1 MNGAPPSDHDGHESA
16 PSAGR
21 RYLATAASLV
31 GRLADVEWPRIE
43 AAAALMAGAIA
54 AGGAIHAFGSG
65 HSHMLAEELFYR
77 AGGLVRVRPMLFEGL
92 MLHASAPLST
102 ALERLPGLAAALLDD
117 HPTTPGDVL
126 LIGSNSGGNAVST
139 ELARLARERGVHTI
153 GITSLAH
160 ATSAQARSS
169 GGPRLH
175 QLVDVAIDNGG
186 VLGDAAVAID
196 GLAPRV
202 APTSTVVGAAIVNA
216 LVSEVVERLVRQ
228 GIVPELYMSSNVA
241 GGDAA
246 NRGFLGSGTR
256 S

>member
-1 MNGAPPSDHDGHESA
+1 MIT
-16 PSAGR
+16 R
-21 RYLATAASLV
+21 
-31 GRLADVEWPRIE
+31 WP
-43 AAAALMAGAIA
+43 
-54 AGGAIHAFGSG
+54 
-65 HSHMLAEELFYR
+65 
-77 AGGLVRVRPMLFEGL
+77 
-92 MLHASAPLST
+92 
-102 ALERLPGLAAALLDD
+102 
-117 HPTTPGDVL
+117 PGDVL
-126 LIGSNSGGNAVST
+126 LIASNSGGNAVST

-175 QLVDVAIDNGG
+175 QLVDIAIDNGG

-216 LVSEVVERLVRQ
+216 LVAEVVERLVRQ
-228 GIVPELYMSSNVA
+228 GIVPELYTSSNVT

-246 NRGFLGSGTR
+246 NRGFVGSG
-256 S
+256 SGL